1 MFRLFTRD
9 EVKQRKASETF
20 EWNDREYHYAISND
34 NVHIV
39 DSYTIGKDGFASVLA
54 ILRHRHEDCQ
64 VWLRTYKSLR
74 KEWAT
79 HNLCYDWNIKREQTA
94 DVDLNYPQ
102 TFWEKVG
109 YGLVGAIAL
118 IFIK

>member
-9 EVKQRKASETF
+9 ELKPRKANLTF
-20 EWNDREYHYAISND
+20 ELNGREYQYSISND

-39 DSYTIGKDGFASVLA
+39 DSYTISKKDFHKVYK
-54 ILRHRHEDCQ
+54 ILKDKHQNCQ
-64 VWLRTYKSLR
+64 VWKRDYCSLDN
-74 KEWAT
+74 EWAT
-79 HNLCYDWNIKREQTA
+79 HNFCYDKNIKREQTA

-109 YGLVGAIAL
+109 YGICGPIAL
-118 IFIK
+118 LFIK